1 MTKTTVLVGVVSII
15 AVSIVVNCNYYV
27 DKLRRIDLDKRYEE
41 CITGQST
48 YVGRLDKFLE
58 QTKLPYRCNIN
69 AGLANVAV
77 DIDNSSGAVVSV
89 AIVKCPY
96 HGRHKVNEAAM
107 LTENSI
113 FSITS
118 PEGSG
123 WGSLEL
129 CNRLLE
135 TEVKI
140 VYKSSRI

>member
-1 MTKTTVLVGVVSII
+1 MTKTAVLVGIVSII

-27 DKLRRIDLDKRYEE
+27 DKFKRIDLDKRYEE

-58 QTKLPYRCNIN
+58 QTKLPYRLNDN
-69 AGLANVAV
+69 AGCANVAV
-77 DIDNSSGAVVSV
+77 EIDNSSGTIVSV

-96 HGRHKVNEAAM
+96 HGCHKVNGAAM
-107 LTENSI
+107 PIEIGS
-113 FSITS
+113 FSLSS
-118 PEGSG
+118 PERSG

-140 VYKSSRI
+140 VYKSSRL